1 MLLMLQVLMVTMS
14 NIPVMDTM
22 LLLLQDIQLPLLLG
36 ILHLSQALLLLQLHL
51 LTITIRL
58 QVLHQFL
65 VIEIEKDPL

>member
-1 MLLMLQVLMVTMS
+1 MLVMLQVLMVTMS

-51 LTITIRL
+51 PTITIRL

>member
-1 MLLMLQVLMVTMS
+1 MLVMLQVLMVTMS